1 MMKYSQLLEEL
12 MQDIKDE
19 ILLFKK
25 SDVKAINDLINQ
37 INSRRKDE
45 RI

>member
-37 INSRRKDE
+37 INRRKDE